1 MKRLHEPKLAPG
13 RAYRTSDLAAWSSNP
28 TRLAQQLVGEGRL
41 RRLRHGLFTVPTES
55 KWGPGS
61 PSDEELLRALLG
73 GADFVL
79 TGPEYWNALGLGAT
93 ALSPVRLVY
102 NSKRSG
108 TFELD
113 GRRFRLRRVA
123 RPRRVTPEW
132 YAVDLLENH
141 LLSGASLERL
151 EEGLVRALAE
161 KRLSVKRLGQAA
173 AVYGTQRTRELI
185 SRATRRSRHP
195 E

>member
-1 MKRLHEPKLAPG
+1 MRPARLPKLTPG

-28 TRLAQQLVGEGRL
+28 TRLAKRLVREGRL
-41 RRLRHGLFTVPTES
+41 KRLRHGFFTVPTEGR
-55 KWGPGS
+55 WGPGS
-61 PSDEELLRALLG
+61 PSDAELLRAFLG
-73 GADFVL
+73 GDRYVL

-93 ALSPVRLVY
+93 AVSPEQLVY

-123 RPRRVTPEW
+123 LPRRVTPEW

-141 LLSGASLERL
+141 DLGGASLQQL
-151 EEGLVRALAE
+151 EAGLAHALAE
-161 KRLSVKRLGQAA
+161 KRLSARRLEAA
-173 AVYGTQRTRELI
+173 ARSHGTRGTRELVE
-185 SRATRRSRHP
+185 RAKRRAGSQ